1 MAYVVSLSQF
11 EGPLDLLLHL
21 ISKAKVDIKD
31 IFVSQITEQYLASLE
46 GIDELDM
53 DVASEFLTMAATLLE
68 IKSRA
73 LLPRPPAPEEEG
85 EETPEQALIRRLE
98 EYKLYKESAGQMKE
112 FEKAAFQ
119 VFSKLPEEYP
129 LPPQPIELTGLSIDG
144 LVRALERIIARQTQ
158 AEDPGRVFRAIT
170 RDKFTIEQCVFN
182 LTSRLRKGP
191 VLFTDMLSSHV
202 TRDEIVSYFMA
213 MLELLKMGRLHA
225 QQETAFDDILILPGR
240 RDGEDGDEDSAA
252 DAGSAGETEA

>member
-1 MAYVVSLSQF
+1 MAYVVSLKQF

-31 IFVSQITEQYLASLE
+31 IFVSEITEQYLASLE

-53 DVASEFLTMAATLLE
+53 DVASEFLTMATTLLE

-98 EYKLYKESAGQMKE
+98 EYKLYKESAGRMKE
-112 FEKAAFQ
+112 FEKAAFKA
-119 VFSKLPEEYP
+119 FSKLPEEYP

-158 AEDPGRVFRAIT
+158 TEDPGRVFRAIT

-191 VLFTDMLSSHV
+191 VLFTDMLSSYV

-225 QQETAFDDILILPGR
+225 QQEQAFDDILILPGR
-240 RDGEDGDEDSAA
+240 RDGEDGDEDFAA
-252 DAGSAGETEA
+252 GAGNAGEAEA